1 MVETPFLCWIW
12 MGTKLRNQVTANG
25 EEGSWKGKPI
35 GSVDAS
41 RKAIRKICS
50 RARIQSRNAILIS
63 ADKIGIRIWMDRCK
77 QRNQVP
83 ANGGEGLWGGKPKGF
98 VNASRKAIRMICSR
112 VSSQSRN
119 VISISADKSMAQTLF
134 LCRSWMGRLELRNQV
149 PANGEEGLREGKPEE
164 FVNASRKARM
174 MICSRAKYFIAEARC
189 RSQQIN
195 RWSES
200 IFFLELEW
208 MGRPKQR
215 DRKLARS
222 KEGSS
227 PGKMKEFAK
236 SSRKASKDN
245 SFPGEHC
252 KPKCLWRRIQ
262 QINR

>member
-1 MVETPFLCWIW
+1 MPAEKQLGRFVLGRVFKAEMPFRFQQIKSILEFGW
-12 MGTKLRNQVTANG
+12 T
-25 EEGSWKGKPI
+25 
-35 GSVDAS
+35 DAS
-41 RKAIRKICS
+41 K
-50 RARIQSRNAILIS
+50 
-63 ADKIGIRIWMDRCK
+63 GIRC
-77 QRNQVP
+77 QQT
-83 ANGGEGLWGGKPKGF
+83 AGKVCGKVSPKGF

-149 PANGEEGLREGKPEE
+149 PVNGEEGLREGKPEE

-174 MICSRAKYFIAEARC
+174 MICSRAKYFVAEARC

-227 PGKMKEFAK
+227 PGKIKAFAK